1 MPLWP
6 YLALSGL
13 LFTLGLVGL
22 LIRRNAVG
30 AVMAVGLMINASL
43 LNLAAFT
50 RQHGDGRGEAVAFL
64 VLLVAAAEMVVGLI
78 LAIALF
84 RNQKTADLD
93 ELDRLKW

>member
-13 LFTLGLVGL
+13 LFGLGLVGL
-22 LIRRNAVG
+22 LVRRNAVG
-30 AVMAVGLMINASL
+30 AVMAFGLMVNASL
-43 LNLAAFT
+43 LNLAAFA

-64 VLLVAAAEMVVGLI
+64 VLLVGAAELVVGLA

-84 RNQKTADLD
+84 RNRQTADLD
-93 ELDRLKW
+93 ELDQLKW